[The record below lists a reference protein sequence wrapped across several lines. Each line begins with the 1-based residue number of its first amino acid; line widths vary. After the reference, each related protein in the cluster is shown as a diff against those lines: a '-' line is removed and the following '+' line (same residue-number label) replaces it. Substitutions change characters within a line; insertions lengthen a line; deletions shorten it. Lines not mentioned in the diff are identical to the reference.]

1 VSFGWLFLLM
11 SLAAYRVARFIV
23 DDEFPPM
30 KWLREKFTGPYAA
43 PLDSPER
50 QNTRVPYWLAYL
62 FTCPWCMTVWTAG
75 LVTLLVAVTVGVPA
89 PLLVWLA
96 VAAAAALTS
105 HLEDYFTRE

>member
-1 VSFGWLFLLM
+1 MTFGWLFILM
-11 SLAAYRVARFIV
+11 SLASYRIARFIV

-30 KWLREKFTGPYAA
+30 KWIRDKITGPYAA

-50 QNTRVPYWLAYL
+50 RDTKVPYWLAYL

-75 LVTLLVAVTVGVPA
+75 LVTLLVAATVGVPA

-96 VAAAAALTS
+96 VAAAAALIS
-105 HLEDYFTRE
+105 HFEDYTSK

>member
-1 VSFGWLFLLM
+1 MSFGWLFILM
-11 SLAAYRVARFIV
+11 SLSSYRIARFIV
-23 DDEFPPM
+23 DDQFPPM

-43 PLDSPER
+43 PLDSLER
-50 QNTRVPYWLAYL
+50 QQTRIPYWLAYL

-96 VAAAAALTS
+96 VAAAAALIS
-105 HLEDYFTRE
+105 HLEDFTSK